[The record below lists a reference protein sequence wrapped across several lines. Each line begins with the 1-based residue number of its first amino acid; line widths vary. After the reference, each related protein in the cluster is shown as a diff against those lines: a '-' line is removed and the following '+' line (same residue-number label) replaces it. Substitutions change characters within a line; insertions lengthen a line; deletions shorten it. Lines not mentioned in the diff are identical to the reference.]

1 MTQKTSAPSYAS
13 VTGVAARPW
22 AWLARLKAWGRAAA
36 EDVDADEDDDDDDD
50 VDVDGGGGGGGGD
63 GGDGDNGEGEA
74 TYRGGTCQY
83 CC

>member
-22 AWLARLKAWGRAAA
+22 ARLARLKAGARAAA
-36 EDVDADEDDDDDDD
+36 EAEDED
-50 VDVDGGGGGGGGD
+50 GD
-63 GGDGDNGEGEA
+63 EDGDNGKGEA

-83 CC
+83 

>member
-1 MTQKTSAPSYAS
+1 

-36 EDVDADEDDDDDDD
+36 EDVDADDDDDD
-50 VDVDGGGGGGGGD
+50 GGGD